1 MRKAFKTINRFE
13 AYQRTRKTAFFFEK
27 EATECMI
34 ETDT

>member
-13 AYQRTRKTAFFFEK
+13 AYQRTRKTAFFSKK
-27 EATECMI
+27 EATDRMM